1 LLLNTN
7 FDCARYENKKA
18 QANPKMLDENIESST
33 KYIKKKAAIIY
44 IPVETTPTIA
54 YLTNFTFK

>member
-18 QANPKMLDENIESST
+18 QAKPKMLDKKMESLT
-33 KYIKKKAAIIY
+33 KYITKKAAIIC
-44 IPVETTPTIA
+44 IPVEMKPTVA
-54 YLTNFTFK
+54 YLTNFAFK